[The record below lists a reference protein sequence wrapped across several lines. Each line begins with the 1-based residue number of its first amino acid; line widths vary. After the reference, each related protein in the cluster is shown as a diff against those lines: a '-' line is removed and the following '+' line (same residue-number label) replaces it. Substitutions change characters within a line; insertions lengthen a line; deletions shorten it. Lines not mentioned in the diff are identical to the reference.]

1 MIQYKLKRHLV
12 CLMNIKE
19 AIKNITKEQEHKKL
33 SGRFE
38 NELQETSRN
47 ETEWKLKLNYHMK
60 LSMHI
65 PDNLTSLV
73 IYPRDTIAHV
83 HQNQIIALYIT
94 EEALQQNVTQSSE
107 NE

>member
-38 NELQETSRN
+38 KELHETSRN

-60 LSMHI
+60 LRMHI
-65 PDNLTSLV
+65 PDNLRSLV

-83 HQNQIIALYIT
+83 HQNQIIALYNIT
-94 EEALQQNVTQSSE
+94 EEALYNITKQ
-107 NE
+107 